1 VALLQEAIQRY
12 LFESNIFETCSQ
24 ESLVDSLPLLTNV
37 FRTIATNEVASTI
50 DRLQHIATVGDT
62 WVGGKTRMYWLLR
75 GMLRAQ
81 QIENV
86 EGVLVDQIIEN
97 ANVII
102 QQETSTAD
110 RITPIMVG
118 SLIKGGTLLKVQQA
132 KLQTPILAYDLNSDR
147 VFVVDSWTL
156 FTLRRQRESISRALK
171 EAV

>member
-1 VALLQEAIQRY
+1 MSPSGKRLSKDTFSSRTFLKLVRENRRPAALDER
-12 LFESNIFETCSQ
+12 FSDDRS
-24 ESLVDSLPLLTNV
+24 
-37 FRTIATNEVASTI
+37 NEVASTI

-75 GMLRAQ
+75 GMLRAR

-97 ANVII
+97 ANGII
-102 QQETSTAD
+102 LQETSTSE
-110 RITPIMVG
+110 RITPKMIG
-118 SLIKGGTLLKVQQA
+118 GLIKGGTLLKVQQA